1 MSPLETMPVSP
12 FARQTRWLLK
22 GLAAIILVFLYLPIG
37 FLILFSFEEASTP
50 GLPIT
55 GLTLS
60 WYQKML
66 SDSAI
71 QTAVLNSV
79 IVAAAVA
86 VLATVIGTMAAF
98 PLVRG
103 GIPRPGAARLLFT
116 MPIMIPG
123 VLLGIGLLIFFR
135 RVADLNLSLVTVI
148 AGHLVFTTPFVVLI
162 VAARLQGFDRR
173 LEWAAADLGA
183 DSRATLRHIV
193 LPLISPAI
201 IAGALLSVTLS
212 IDEFVITY
220 FTIGP
225 QLTLPLYIY
234 TQIKFGVTPEVNA
247 VATVILV
254 VTLGVFGLGSL
265 VLSRGRRLLR
275 PHRGSTEGR
284 A

>member
-1 MSPLETMPVSP
+1 MPVSP
-12 FARQTRWLLK
+12 FAAQTR
-22 GLAAIILVFLYLPIG
+22 GCLAVLSGAILAFLYIPIA
-37 FLILFSFEEASTP
+37 FLILFSFEQSDTP

-55 GLTLS
+55 GLTTH
-60 WYQKML
+60 WYEKML
-66 SDSAI
+66 TDSAI
-71 QTAVLNSV
+71 QKAVLNSV
-79 IVAAAVA
+79 EVAVIVAI
-86 VLATVIGTMAAF
+86 LATIIGTMAAF

-103 GIPRPGAARLLFT
+103 GIRFAGPARLLFT

-123 VLLGIGLLIFFR
+123 VLIGIGLLIFFR
-135 RVADLNLSLVTVI
+135 RALDLQLSLVTVI
-148 AGHLVFTTPFVVLI
+148 AGHLVFTIPFVVLI

-183 DSRATLRHIV
+183 NGRQTIWHVV

-201 IAGALLSVTLS
+201 VAGALLSVTLS
-212 IDEFVITY
+212 IDEFVISY

-254 VTLGVFGLGSL
+254 ATLAVFGLGSIL
-265 VLSRGRRLLR
+265 LNRGRHLL
-275 PHRGSTEGR
+275 HRQED
-284 A
+284 

>member
-1 MSPLETMPVSP
+1 MAKGIAPIETMPVSP
-12 FARQTRWLLK
+12 FARHTRWVLMVFT
-22 GLAAIILVFLYLPIG
+22 GAILAFLYIPIA
-37 FLILFSFEEASTP
+37 FLVLFSFEQADSP

-55 GLTLS
+55 GLTLH
-60 WYQKML
+60 WYQVML

-71 QTAVLNSV
+71 HTALFNSV
-79 IVAAAVA
+79 IVAASVA

-103 GIPRPGAARLLFT
+103 GIRFPDTFRLLFT

-123 VLLGIGLLIFFR
+123 VLIGIGLLIFFR
-135 RVADLNLSLVTVI
+135 RALDLHLSLVTVI
-148 AGHLVFTTPFVVLI
+148 AGHLVFTTPFVVMI

-183 DSRATLRHIV
+183 NRRRTLRYIV

-212 IDEFVITY
+212 IDEFVISY
-220 FTIGP
+220 FTVGP
-225 QLTLPLYIY
+225 QLTLPIFIY

-254 VTLGVFGLGSL
+254 GTLGALGLGAL
-265 VLSRGRRLLR
+265 VLGQGRRLR
-275 PHRGSTEGR
+275 HRQEQ
-284 A
+284 

>member
-1 MSPLETMPVSP
+1 MPVSP
-12 FARQTRWLLK
+12 LARQTR
-22 GLAAIILVFLYLPIG
+22 GCLAILAGAILAFLYIPIA
-37 FLILFSFEEASTP
+37 FLILFSFEQADTP

-55 GLTLS
+55 GLTLH
-60 WYQKML
+60 WYQVML

-71 QTAVLNSV
+71 HTALFNSV
-79 IVAAAVA
+79 IVAATVA

-103 GIPRPGAARLLFT
+103 GIRFPGTARLLFT

-135 RVADLNLSLVTVI
+135 RALDLHLSLNTVI

-183 DSRATLRHIV
+183 NGRQTLRHIV

-212 IDEFVITY
+212 IDEFVVSF

-254 VTLGVFGLGSL
+254 VTLAAFALGSL
-265 VLSRGRRLLR
+265 LLSRGRRLI
-275 PHRGSTEGR
+275 HREEE
-284 A
+284 

>member
-1 MSPLETMPVSP
+1 MAKGISPIETMPVSP
-12 FARQTRWLLK
+12 YAQQTRGCLALLA
-22 GLAAIILVFLYLPIG
+22 GAIMAFLYIPIA
-37 FLILFSFEEASTP
+37 FLILFSFEQADTP

-55 GLTLS
+55 GLTLH
-60 WYQKML
+60 WYGEML
-66 SDSAI
+66 RDSAI
-71 QTAVLNSV
+71 HTAVFNS
-79 IVAAAVA
+79 IEVAAV
-86 VLATVIGTMAAF
+86 VTLLATIIGTMVAF

-103 GIPRPGAARLLFT
+103 GIRFPGTARLLFT

-123 VLLGIGLLIFFR
+123 VLIGIGLLIFFR
-135 RVADLNLSLVTVI
+135 RVLDLHLGLNTVI

-183 DSRATLRHIV
+183 NSRQALRLIV
-193 LPLISPAI
+193 LPLIAPAI

-212 IDEFVITY
+212 IDEFVISF

-254 VTLGVFGLGSL
+254 ATLAAFALGSI
-265 VLSRGRRLLR
+265 VLSRGRRLMR
-275 PHRGSTEGR
+275 REE
-284 A
+284 

>member
-1 MSPLETMPVSP
+1 MPVSP
-12 FARQTRWLLK
+12 FASQTR
-22 GLAAIILVFLYLPIG
+22 GCLAVLAGAILAFLYIPIA
-37 FLILFSFEEASTP
+37 FLILFSFEKSDTP

-55 GLTLS
+55 GLTTH
-60 WYQKML
+60 WYEKML
-66 SDSAI
+66 TDSAI
-71 QTAVLNSV
+71 QKAVLNSV
-79 IVAAAVA
+79 EVA
-86 VLATVIGTMAAF
+86 VVVAILATIIGTMAAF

-103 GIPRPGAARLLFT
+103 GIRFAGTVRLLFT

-123 VLLGIGLLIFFR
+123 VLIGIGLLIFFR
-135 RVADLNLSLVTVI
+135 RALDLQLSLATVV
-148 AGHLVFTTPFVVLI
+148 AGHLVFTIPFVVLI

-183 DSRATLRHIV
+183 NGRQTIWHIV

-212 IDEFVITY
+212 IDEFVISY

-254 VTLGVFGLGSL
+254 ATLAVFGLGS
-265 VLSRGRRLLR
+265 VLLNRGRHLL
-275 PHRGSTEGR
+275 HRQED
-284 A
+284 

>member
-1 MSPLETMPVSP
+1 MPVSP
-12 FARQTRWLLK
+12 YAQQTRGCLVLLA
-22 GLAAIILVFLYLPIG
+22 GAIMAFLYIPIA
-37 FLILFSFEEASTP
+37 FLILFSFEQADTP

-55 GLTLS
+55 GLTLR
-60 WYQKML
+60 WYGEML
-66 SDSAI
+66 RDSAI
-71 QTAVLNSV
+71 HTAVFNS
-79 IVAAAVA
+79 IEVAAV
-86 VLATVIGTMAAF
+86 VTLLATIIGTMVAC

-103 GIPRPGAARLLFT
+103 GIRFPGTARLLFT

-123 VLLGIGLLIFFR
+123 VLIGIGLLIFFR
-135 RVADLNLSLVTVI
+135 RVLDLHLGLNTVI

-183 DSRATLRHIV
+183 NSRQTLRLIV
-193 LPLISPAI
+193 LPLIAPAI

-212 IDEFVITY
+212 IDEFVITF

-254 VTLGVFGLGSL
+254 VTLAAFALGSI
-265 VLSRGRRLLR
+265 VLSRGRRLMR
-275 PHRGSTEGR
+275 REE
-284 A
+284 

>member
-1 MSPLETMPVSP
+1 MPVSP
-12 FARQTRWLLK
+12 FARQTR
-22 GLAAIILVFLYLPIG
+22 GCLAFLAGAVMAFLYIPIA
-37 FLILFSFEEASTP
+37 FLILFSFETADTP

-55 GLTLS
+55 GLTLH
-60 WYQKML
+60 WYGEML
-66 SDSAI
+66 HDSAI
-71 QTAVLNSV
+71 HTAVLNS
-79 IVAAAVA
+79 IVVA
-86 VLATVIGTMAAF
+86 VVVTLLATIIGTMAAF

-103 GIPRPGAARLLFT
+103 GIRFPGTARLLFT

-123 VLLGIGLLIFFR
+123 VLIGIGLLIFFR
-135 RVADLNLSLVTVI
+135 RVLDLHLGLNTVI

-183 DSRATLRHIV
+183 NSRQTLRLIV
-193 LPLISPAI
+193 LPLIAPAI

-212 IDEFVITY
+212 IDEFVISF

-254 VTLGVFGLGSL
+254 VTLGSFAVGSFL
-265 VLSRGRRLLR
+265 LSRGRRLR
-275 PHRGSTEGR
+275 RRKE
-284 A
+284 